1 MTAGVFHQPWRAT
14 LAIIVFAA
22 IAGLWAWQ
30 ATTPLDD
37 ADELPMGDID
47 PTDARQRFTH
57 VRSRG
62 GQS

>member
-22 IAGLWAWQ
+22 LAGLWAWQ

-37 ADELPMGDID
+37 ADELID

-57 VRSRG
+57 VRG
-62 GQS
+62 HK

>member
-14 LAIIVFAA
+14 LAIIVFA
-22 IAGLWAWQ
+22 GLVGMWAWQ

-37 ADELPMGDID
+37 AEPID

-57 VRSRG
+57 VRNAG
-62 GQS
+62 GDE